1 MRRRRDEG
9 SGNGEATRGHVRGA
23 GTGRGLVREP
33 ETRQV
38 PHPALQPCGKAF
50 FYPRPLCVH
59 CGSADWA
66 WIDASG
72 KGTVY
77 STSVV
82 RQRPE
87 DGPDY
92 NIALIDLAE
101 GPRMMSRVTDL
112 PAPEVKIGMAVE
124 AYIAPLDKEPL
135 VLFRPAGRA

>member
-1 MRRRRDEG
+1 
-9 SGNGEATRGHVRGA
+9 
-23 GTGRGLVREP
+23 
-33 ETRQV
+33 
-38 PHPALQPCGKAF
+38 
-50 FYPRPLCVH
+50 
-59 CGSADWA
+59 
-66 WIDASG
+66 DASG

-101 GPRMMSRVTDL
+101 GPRMMSRVTDI

-124 AYIAPLDKEPL
+124 AYIGDLDKETL
-135 VLFRPAGRA
+135 VLFRPAGK

>member
-1 MRRRRDEG
+1 MASTRA
-9 SGNGEATRGHVRGA
+9 ATFA
-23 GTGRGLVREP
+23 GPGPDAVWFENLK
-33 ETRQV
+33 Q
-38 PHPALQPCGKAF
+38 GKFRIQHCNACNRNF

-101 GPRMMSRVTDL
+101 GPRMMSRVTDV

>member
-1 MRRRRDEG
+1 MATQLAATFAGPGPDAVWFDNLK
-9 SGNGEATRGHVRGA
+9 NGKFR
-23 GTGRGLVREP
+23 
-33 ETRQV
+33 
-38 PHPALQPCGKAF
+38 LQRCNACGKAF
-50 FYPRPLCVH
+50 FYPRALCQH

-66 WIDASG
+66 WTDASG

-101 GPRMMSRVTDL
+101 GPRMMSRVTDI
-112 PAPEVKIGMAVE
+112 AAAEVKIGMAVE
-124 AYIAPLDKEPL
+124 AYVGPLDKETL
-135 VLFRPAGRA
+135 VLFRPAGRQ